1 MERPAKGCG
10 RDAMGRNKVWTGVVT
25 MRVSLVEKGQ
35 FSDSCIL
42 DTFATLSRLI
52 LTQSYGLL

>member
-1 MERPAKGCG
+1 MERSAKGCG
-10 RDAMGRNKVWTGVVT
+10 CDAMGINKVWTGVVT
-25 MRVSLVEKGQ
+25 VRVGLVEKGQ

-52 LTQSYGLL
+52 LTQSYEL

>member
-10 RDAMGRNKVWTGVVT
+10 RDAMGRNKVWTRVVT

-42 DTFATLSRLI
+42 DTDEAHFMDE
-52 LTQSYGLL
+52 

>member
-1 MERPAKGCG
+1 
-10 RDAMGRNKVWTGVVT
+10 MGINKVWTGVVT
-25 MRVSLVEKGQ
+25 VRVGLVEKGQ

-52 LTQSYGLL
+52 LTQSYEL